1 MRNDAVDKL
10 EPIDQSGSGDMKEQ
24 IYLLLKQKIMKREFT
39 PNERLDAYEISR
51 KLGISRTPVRDA
63 LNMLD
68 AEGFVKTFSR
78 KGTFVTGLY
87 REDLIELFQYRQM
100 VELFALDLGFSKLR
114 ESTDLLQAIIRKWEE
129 LTDQENYDGLHLM
142 DVDVQFHKLI
152 VQAAQ
157 NSRIGKSYDAMNCH
171 VQTARGYYLQDM
183 ERIRNSDAEHKA
195 VLAMIVQGDKQE
207 AKRLLQLHLNNT
219 LDSLLKL
226 IDVFKVF

>member
-1 MRNDAVDKL
+1 MRSDTVGTL
-10 EPIDQSGSGDMKEQ
+10 EPIDQSKSGDMKEQ
-24 IYLLLKQKIMKREFT
+24 IYTMLKQKIMKREFT
-39 PNERLDAYEISR
+39 PNERLDAYEISK

-68 AEGFVKTFSR
+68 AEGFVKTFPR
-78 KGTFVTGLY
+78 KGTFVNGIY

-100 VELFALDLGFSKLR
+100 VELYAIDLGFSRLR
-114 ESTDLLQAIIRKWEE
+114 ESVVLLQAVIRKWEE
-129 LTDQENYDGLHLM
+129 LLAQESYDGSHLM
-142 DVDVQFHKLI
+142 DIDVQFHKLI

-157 NSRIGKSYDAMNCH
+157 NSRISNSYEAMNCH

-183 ERIRNSDAEHKA
+183 ERIRSSDSEHKA
-195 VLAMIVQGDKQE
+195 VLEMIIQGDKQG
-207 AKRLLQLHLNNT
+207 AKNLLQLHLNNT